1 MWTTGLRGDLQQWGS
16 RPVNSSGPHASCHPA
31 LLRCVDMFRL
41 FRSKS
46 SGGLRR
52 RHFSLGV
59 SWPHSVAFHFLFC
72 AGLVFGQA
80 AAPAAPDSPSPT
92 VRIDLST
99 LGYHAPSRTDRL
111 SEDESSVS
119 LDFVDQNHVLLT
131 FDPKKLFR
139 RLPGCTPDH
148 QDRLMHAAL
157 LELPGGKVVKEADW
171 YLHDRRRYLWPLAP
185 GTVLLRRRN
194 DLYTVDSD
202 LHQHLLLSSPKDLL
216 WVAVTPD
223 GSQVIVETATDSDP
237 VKSARTKTES
247 KFIARFLDAKT
258 LAPGRT
264 LPLDKVV
271 DLNGTNAGY
280 VDLVHNGEIWLIRFG
295 PDASERHNIARVR
308 SRTVPDVVYASDRSW
323 LIGRCAT
330 VNCDYGVTSFS
341 VTGRRLWR
349 QHWSR
354 LRFFPAVARDQDGG
368 RFGVSTLQFQPVENT
383 VAKPGSPAYDPD
395 DAFQL
400 DPSQRDVLQQDIQVF
415 ETASGNPILSLTVM
429 PAVQSGRN
437 FSLSADGRRLAVLEG
452 DNLELFDLPPLS
464 AEEQVKFAELKRGA
478 PDLFAVAA
486 PADSAPPLNAAIPPV
501 SDGKTENTRTDA
513 GPNAASIDSA
523 YSDAPNYQISSSEQN
538 SPPPVL
544 TEQELEAKA
553 GPIPTFKVRTRTVVV
568 DVVVTDGRAHP
579 VKGLKP
585 EDFHLTEDGK
595 AQEMGSFREFSDDE
609 PPALTVPPPVTQK
622 PDPNLFSNKTA
633 APDRGSVTMVLFDL
647 LNTLPQD
654 QAYARREL
662 IKFLES
668 KPKNVQFALCTLS
681 AGDSRLR
688 LIQGF
693 SQDETVLVAAAR
705 SRGKQETPQQVRWQS
720 SAVATENSVG
730 IVGDLAKGGRTSGFQ
745 NLLGTLQGMQ
755 AEQRGTD
762 SDDRVAA
769 TVDSLTQLAR
779 YLSDIPGRKNVVWLS
794 GSFPIFIAAPDGP
807 NDSAAENRSY
817 SEPVKLLSNLL
828 AEAQVAVYPV
838 DVRGLVAGG
847 LSAESTGSD
856 LTPLPEMPN
865 STPQIVRALGP
876 ERPRGLDELDQ
887 QASERETLNRVAIA
901 TGGKA
906 FFNSN
911 GIRDAIAT
919 AVEQGSNYYALSY
932 TSSNKTYNGEF
943 RRIKVLLAG
952 KGYSL
957 HYRQGYFAE
966 DANSPARDEEL
977 SRRIRVA
984 AMRHGSPPSRQIL
997 FSAGVAPVGAKTKM
1011 DHDSVGEVL
1020 LASTK
1025 KPILP
1030 PVVEV
1035 QHYSIDYSLQGSQ
1048 LQFIPQQNT
1057 IYRNVLTLMVASFD
1071 GQGAMLTGTS
1081 YVGVSNLEPSVYKDV
1096 IGREFTLHQEADV
1109 PTEAAWL
1116 RLGIQDQMSGRLG
1129 TIEIPLPVPP
1139 LLNAPR
1145 RGHHGLPEIEP
1156 D

>member
-1 MWTTGLRGDLQQWGS
+1 M
-16 RPVNSSGPHASCHPA
+16 SCRPA
-31 LLRCVDMFRL
+31 LVRYVDMIPR

-46 SGGLRR
+46 SGGSRR
-52 RHFSLGV
+52 RNPLLGV
-59 SWPHSVAFHFLFC
+59 SCPHSVAFYFFLC
-72 AGLVFGQA
+72 AAFAFGQA
-80 AAPAAPDSPSPT
+80 AAPFAPNSPSPAA
-92 VRIDLST
+92 RIDLST
-99 LGYHAPSRTDRL
+99 LGYHVPSRMDRL
-111 SEDESSVS
+111 IEDEASMS
-119 LDFVDQNHVLLT
+119 LNFVDQNHVLLT
-131 FDPKKLFR
+131 FDPKRLLR

-148 QDRLMHAAL
+148 QDRLMHAAI
-157 LELPGGKVVKEADW
+157 LELPGGKVVKEAEW

-185 GTVLLRRRN
+185 GTFLLRRQN
-194 DLYTVDSD
+194 DLYVVDSD
-202 LHQHLLLSSPKDLL
+202 LHERLLLSSPRDLL

-223 GSQVIVETATDSDP
+223 SSQVIVETANESDP
-237 VKSARTKTES
+237 VMSSRALPRSSPTKTQP
-247 KFIARFLDAKT
+247 KFVARFLDAKT
-258 LAPGRT
+258 LAPRRT
-264 LPLDKVV
+264 VLLDKVV
-271 DLNGTNAGY
+271 DLNGTNTGY

-295 PDASERHNIARVR
+295 PGASLRRNIARVR
-308 SRTVPDVVYASDRSW
+308 SRTVPDVVYTSDDSL
-323 LIGRCAT
+323 LIGRCAAT
-330 VNCDYGVTSFS
+330 KCDYGVTSFS
-341 VTGRRLWR
+341 VSGSLLWR

-354 LRFFPAVARDQDGG
+354 LRSFPAIARDHDGD
-368 RFGVSTLQFQPVENT
+368 RFSVSTLQVVPMENK
-383 VAKPGSPAYDPD
+383 ADKSRGPDYDPD

-400 DPSQRDVLQQDIQVF
+400 DPVQRDILQQDIQVF
-415 ETASGNPILSLTVM
+415 ETASGNPVLSLTVM

-437 FSLSADGRRLAVLEG
+437 LSLSADGRRLAVLQD
-452 DNLELFDLPPLS
+452 DNLELFDLPPVS
-464 AEEQVKFAELKRGA
+464 AEEQTKFAELKRA
-478 PDLFAVAA
+478 TPDLFAVTS
-486 PADSAPPLNAAIPPV
+486 PPDSAATLNAASLPF
-501 SDGKTENTRTDA
+501 SSGKTEDIATDA
-513 GPNAASIDSA
+513 ALNGALPIDSDG
-523 YSDAPNYQISSSEQN
+523 SDAINYQISSSEQN
-538 SPPPVL
+538 STSVL
-544 TEQELEAKA
+544 TEQDLEAKT
-553 GPIPTFKVRTRTVVV
+553 GLIPTFKVRTRAVVV
-568 DVVVTDGRAHP
+568 DVVVTDGKGHP
-579 VKGLKP
+579 VKGLKQ
-585 EDFHLTEDGK
+585 EDFHLTEDGET
-595 AQEMGSFREFSDDE
+595 QEFRSFHEFSDVE
-609 PPALTVPPPVTQK
+609 STAAPTLPSAQK

-633 APDRGSVTMVLFDL
+633 APDPGSVTMVLFDL
-647 LNTLPQD
+647 LNTPPQD
-654 QAYARREL
+654 QIYARREL

-668 KPKNVQFALCTLS
+668 KPKNLQFALCTLS

-693 SQDETVLVAAAR
+693 TQDETVLVAAAGGQ
-705 SRGKQETPQQVRWQS
+705 GKKETPEEVRWQS
-720 SAVATENSVG
+720 SAVATQNSVG

-762 SDDRVAA
+762 ADDRVAA

-807 NDSAAENRSY
+807 NDSAAENRTY

-828 AEAQVAVYPV
+828 AEAQIAVYPV

-847 LSAESTGSD
+847 LSAENTGYS

-865 STPQIVRALGP
+865 STPQIMRALGP

-887 QASERETLNRVAIA
+887 QATERETLNRVAIA

-932 TSSNKTYNGEF
+932 TSSNKAYNGKF
-943 RRIKVLLAG
+943 RRIKVLLAE
-952 KGYSL
+952 KGYTL
-957 HYRQGYFAE
+957 HYRQGYFAG
-966 DANSPARDEEL
+966 DVNAPAQDEEL
-977 SRRIRVA
+977 SRRIRAA
-984 AMRHGSPPSRQIL
+984 AMQHASPPSRQIL

-1011 DHDSVGEVL
+1011 NHNSVGEVL

-1030 PVVEV
+1030 PVVDV

-1071 GQGAMLTGTS
+1071 SQGTMLTGTS
-1081 YVGVSNLEPSVYKDV
+1081 YVGISNLEPSVYKDV
-1096 IGREFTLHQEADV
+1096 IGGEFTLHQEADV

-1129 TIEIPLPVPP
+1129 TVEIPLPVPP
-1139 LLNAPR
+1139 LPNAQHR
-1145 RGHHGLPEIEP
+1145 AHHGLPEIEP